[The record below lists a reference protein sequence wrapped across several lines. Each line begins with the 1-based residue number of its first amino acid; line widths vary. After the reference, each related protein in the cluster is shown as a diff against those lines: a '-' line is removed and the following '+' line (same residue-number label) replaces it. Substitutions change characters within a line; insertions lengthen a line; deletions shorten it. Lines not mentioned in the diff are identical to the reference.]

1 MTADATL
8 CRLCDQPEDAHD
20 GLLKLCLRNP
30 GSYIPAPHRRPPEPK
45 RKAKPRSLRNTSSA
59 GRKYEN
65 EVAEMFGIRPLEVV
79 EVVSFYN
86 MLRDRPAGRHQVFVC
101 TSLACSLRGSRG
113 LLRALESHLGVRAGE
128 TSADGRITLGHEECL
143 GACAGAPMLRVG
155 AAYHENL
162 DVGRAKALLDGL
174 E

>member
-1 MTADATL
+1 VVEAAASQSTSLISHGARAQIEREMERYPHPRGALLAAL
-8 CRLCDQPEDAHD
+8 RFVQEEQGHLSPEAM
-20 GLLKLCLRNP
+20 
-30 GSYIPAPHRRPPEPK
+30 S
-45 RKAKPRSLRNTSSA
+45 
-59 GRKYEN
+59 

-128 TSADGRITLGHEECL
+128 TSAGGRITLGHEECL